1 MTPRRTLAL
10 LAATSLSGCLFDFKN
25 PAEVLRAGQV
35 GGTVLA
41 DVAGGGTPVPR
52 ENVAVSLKG
61 AAFDQATRPNGRFVV
76 LDLPAGRHR
85 LLFRNGTTWALE
97 RDVELAYGSDGQPE
111 GIELGDVVLRYS
123 AAVEGTV
130 SLTPGNTI
138 AGGVAVDESSGL
150 TAPLVVGTA
159 IGANPVPPVSFR
171 FPMLALGTHLI
182 KLSATDTNPTPGTWV
197 YGQVVVEV
205 TLADQGKT
213 ISLANVVPHAASLT
227 GRLRFRVQAIGLA
240 LSPTQVQVLLT
251 PDPGIP
257 PIIPASDGSV
267 DVTVPEGLYAITLV
281 PPPQAPSLA
290 KRQPGDPDPLASF
303 GPLAAGAQVATV
315 SPPQV
320 YGVVVSGKVAEVGSV
335 YVASDTTIVA
345 ALSACRA
352 DADCGGTSC
361 SASSCVGRVPVPP
374 PVTAGTSFC
383 PACLFNPFL
392 SVQAAC
398 DAGPGVPGVC
408 VCPPARVALGTCFG
422 ATFQVPLE
430 VSTCLPGPVCYSCT
444 PDGLSTV
451 TGKPGNG
458 VCP

>member
-10 LAATSLSGCLFDFKN
+10 LAAASLSGCLFDFRN
-25 PAEVLRAGQV
+25 PAEALRAGQV

-41 DVAGGGTPVPR
+41 DVAGGGTPVPK

-61 AAFDQATRPNGRFVV
+61 AAFDQASRPNGRFVV

-97 RDVELAYGSDGQPE
+97 RDVDLAYGSDGQPE
-111 GIELGDVVLRYS
+111 GIELGNVVLRYS

-130 SLTPGNTI
+130 SLPPGNTI
-138 AGGVAVDESSGL
+138 ASGVAVDESSGL

-159 IGANPVPPVSFR
+159 SGGNPVPPVSFR

-182 KLSATDTNPTPGTWV
+182 KLSATDAVAGTWV
-197 YGQVVVEV
+197 GGQVVVDV
-205 TLADQGKT
+205 TLADQGTT
-213 ISLANVVPHAASLT
+213 ISLANVAAKAATLT
-227 GRLRFRVQAIGLA
+227 GRLRFKVQAIGLA
-240 LSPTQVQVLLT
+240 LSPTQVKVHLA
-251 PDPGIP
+251 PDPLLLN
-257 PIIPASDGSV
+257 PITPASDGSV

-281 PPPQAPSLA
+281 PPATAPPLGMRNPA
-290 KRQPGDPDPLASF
+290 VAPLASSA
-303 GPLAAGAQVATV
+303 PLAAAAPVPTV
-315 SPPQV
+315 GPPQV
-320 YGVVVSGKVAEVGSV
+320 YGVVISGKVAEVGSV

-345 ALSACRA
+345 ALSTCRGS
-352 DADCGGTSC
+352 ADCGGTAC
-361 SASSCVGRVPVPP
+361 SASVCVGRIPTPP
-374 PVTAGTSFC
+374 PVAAGTSFC
-383 PACLFNPFL
+383 PACQFNP
-392 SVQAAC
+392 SVGVQPAC

-408 VCPPARVALGTCFG
+408 VCPPARVAAGTCFG
-422 ATFQVPLE
+422 ATFPVPLE
-430 VSTCLPGPVCYSCT
+430 ASTCLPGPVCYACT